1 MATNINDTLTAQL
14 AQGENENENKF
25 LSFCLMDEEYGVEI
39 LKVREIIGVIDITP
53 LPQTPEYV
61 KGVINLRG
69 KIIPVIELRLKFGME
84 TVAYTEETCVIVV
97 EVCEQGNDERFQMG
111 VIVDTV
117 QEVLDIAKDQIEP
130 APNFG
135 CSMNTEYILG
145 MGKVKFGDTEKVVIL
160 LEIDKVV
167 TQSDLSVISH
177 MTGNQSTSD
186 SQSTQTEEN
195 AAA

>member
-39 LKVREIIGVIDITP
+39 FKVREIIGVIDITP

-84 TVAYTEETCVIVV
+84 TVAYTKETCVIVV
-97 EVCEQGNDERFQMG
+97 EVCEQGNDEHFQIG

-117 QEVLDIAKDQIEP
+117 PEVLDIAKSQIEP
-130 APNFG
+130 APKFG

-145 MGKVKFGDTEKVVIL
+145 IGKVRFGDTEKVVIL

-167 TQSDLSVISH
+167 TQTDLSVISN
-177 MTGNQSTSD
+177 MTAHQGPSD
-186 SQSTQTEEN
+186 NHPIQAEDN
-195 AAA
+195 VAA